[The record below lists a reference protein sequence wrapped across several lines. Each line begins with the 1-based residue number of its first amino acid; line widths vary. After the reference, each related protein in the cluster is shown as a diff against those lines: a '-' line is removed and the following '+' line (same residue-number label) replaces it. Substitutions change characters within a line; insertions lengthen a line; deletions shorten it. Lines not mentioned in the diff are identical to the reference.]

1 MNKKF
6 LIASMVLILGGEE
19 IFMNIV
25 KQLLQLTLQ
34 SPSPEAMQIAYI
46 SVMVLQ
52 LLVMLATV
60 VFALLALREKSLK
73 TLATI
78 AAWAS
83 GIKLGYAVLTVII
96 GFFTSSLAL
105 S

>member
-1 MNKKF
+1 MNKNF
-6 LIASMVLILGGEE
+6 LVASMVLILGGEE
-19 IFMNIV
+19 IIMNII

-34 SPSPEAMQIAYI
+34 SPSPEAMQVAYI
-46 SVMVLQ
+46 SVMVIQ
-52 LLVMLATV
+52 LLVMLASV

-83 GIKLGYAVLTVII
+83 GLKLGYAVLTVVI
-96 GFFTSSLAL
+96 GFFTKSLV
-105 S
+105 

>member
-19 IFMNIV
+19 ILMNII
-25 KQLLQLTLQ
+25 KQVLQLTLQ
-34 SPSPEAMQIAYI
+34 SPSPEAMQFAYI
-46 SVMVLQ
+46 AVMVIQ
-52 LLVMLATV
+52 LLVMLASV

-83 GIKLGYAVLTVII
+83 GLKLGYAVLTVVV
-96 GFFTSSLAL
+96 GFFTNSLV
-105 S
+105 

>member
-19 IFMNIV
+19 ILMNII
-25 KQLLQLTLQ
+25 KQVLQLSLQ
-34 SPSPEAMQIAYI
+34 SPSPEAMQVAYI
-46 SVMVLQ
+46 AVMVIQ

-83 GIKLGYAVLTVII
+83 GLKLGYAVLTVVI
-96 GFFTSSLAL
+96 GFFTNSLA
-105 S
+105 

>member
-19 IFMNIV
+19 ILMNII
-25 KQLLQLTLQ
+25 KQVLQLALQ
-34 SPSPEAMQIAYI
+34 SPSPEAMQFAYI
-46 SVMVLQ
+46 AVMVIQ
-52 LLVMLATV
+52 LLVMLASV

-83 GIKLGYAVLTVII
+83 GLKLGYAVLTVVV
-96 GFFTSSLAL
+96 GFFTNSLV
-105 S
+105 

>member
-19 IFMNIV
+19 ILMNII
-25 KQLLQLTLQ
+25 KQVLQLTLQ
-34 SPSPEAMQIAYI
+34 SPSPEAMQFAYI
-46 SVMVLQ
+46 AVMVIQ
-52 LLVMLATV
+52 LLVMLASV

-83 GIKLGYAVLTVII
+83 GLKLGYAVLTVVI
-96 GFFTSSLAL
+96 GFFTNSLV
-105 S
+105 

>member
-1 MNKKF
+1 MNKNF
-6 LIASMVLILGGEE
+6 LITSMVLILGGEE
-19 IFMNIV
+19 IFINIV

-34 SPSPEAMQIAYI
+34 SPSPEAMQLAYI

-60 VFALLALREKSLK
+60 VFALLAMRDKSLK
-73 TLATI
+73 LLATI
-78 AAWAS
+78 AAYAS
-83 GIKLGYAVLTVII
+83 GIKLGYAVLTVVV
-96 GFFTSSLAL
+96 GFFSNGLSL

>member
-34 SPSPEAMQIAYI
+34 SPSPEAMQVAYI

-83 GIKLGYAVLTVII
+83 GIKLWYAVLTVVI